1 MKIIVA
7 PQSFKG
13 SLSAKEATLIISQS
27 VSEIFPDSDIVQIP
41 IADGGDGT
49 LETIIDATNGEIK
62 TASVTG
68 PLNDKINASWGLF
81 DSADSKKTAIIEMA
95 RSSGLALLD
104 PENLNPYIATTYG
117 TGELILEAINNGCKK
132 IILGIGGSA
141 TNDCGVG
148 LANALGIKFIDNQG
162 NQIIHDVK
170 NFTNINMID
179 LSGINPKLND
189 IQFEVACDVTN
200 KLCGKEGASY
210 IYGPQKGA
218 NVNDIK
224 ILDENLLHLGSVINK
239 QLNIDVLNIS
249 GGGAAGG
256 LGAGMVA
263 FFNANLK
270 PGVEIIFESLNVE
283 ERIQNSDLIITGEGQ
298 FDISSTFNKAPTAIA
313 KLGKKYNIP
322 TIGIS
327 GSLGKGFE
335 KLDEFGILSKTTLIN
350 KISSLEENIDNA
362 KELLKIASIEQLKAI
377 KIGMNLWVHTTLQ
390 L

>member
-13 SLSAKEATLIISQS
+13 SLSAKEAALIISQS

-104 PENLNPYIATTYG
+104 PENLNPYTATTYG

-162 NQIIHDVK
+162 NQIIHD
-170 NFTNINMID
+170 
-179 LSGINPKLND
+179 LS
-189 IQFEVACDVTN
+189 
-200 KLCGKEGASY
+200 
-210 IYGPQKGA
+210 
-218 NVNDIK
+218 
-224 ILDENLLHLGSVINK
+224 
-239 QLNIDVLNIS
+239 
-249 GGGAAGG
+249 
-256 LGAGMVA
+256 
-263 FFNANLK
+263 
-270 PGVEIIFESLNVE
+270 
-283 ERIQNSDLIITGEGQ
+283 LIHI
-298 FDISSTFNKAPTAIA
+298 
-313 KLGKKYNIP
+313 
-322 TIGIS
+322 
-327 GSLGKGFE
+327 
-335 KLDEFGILSKTTLIN
+335 
-350 KISSLEENIDNA
+350 
-362 KELLKIASIEQLKAI
+362 
-377 KIGMNLWVHTTLQ
+377 
-390 L
+390 

>member
-62 TASVTG
+62 TATVRG

-283 ERIQNSDLIITGEGQ
+283 ERIQNSVLG
-298 FDISSTFNKAPTAIA
+298 AIKLGGA
-313 KLGKKYNIP
+313 KL
-322 TIGIS
+322 
-327 GSLGKGFE
+327 
-335 KLDEFGILSKTTLIN
+335 
-350 KISSLEENIDNA
+350 EN
-362 KELLKIASIEQLKAI
+362 
-377 KIGMNLWVHTTLQ
+377 
-390 L
+390 

>member
-49 LETIIDATNGEIK
+49 LETIIDATDGEIR
-62 TASVTG
+62 TATVNG

-162 NQIIHDVK
+162 NEIIHDVK

-179 LSGINPKLND
+179 LSGINPKL
-189 IQFEVACDVTN
+189 
-200 KLCGKEGASY
+200 
-210 IYGPQKGA
+210 
-218 NVNDIK
+218 
-224 ILDENLLHLGSVINK
+224 
-239 QLNIDVLNIS
+239 IS
-249 GGGAAGG
+249 GCPKVDLVDAIRISQDSASSSPPPSENPSIIAIVG
-256 LGAGMVA
+256 LVKFHTASHALSSKNGLISVDFFSTNSEISAPA
-263 FFNANLK
+263 FL
-270 PGVEIIFESLNVE
+270 
-283 ERIQNSDLIITGEGQ
+283 
-298 FDISSTFNKAPTAIA
+298 APKQACPVIMSA
-313 KLGKKYNIP
+313 P
-322 TIGIS
+322 
-327 GSLGKGFE
+327 
-335 KLDEFGILSKTTLIN
+335 
-350 KISSLEENIDNA
+350 ENFPV
-362 KELLKIASIEQLKAI
+362 K
-377 KIGMNLWVHTTLQ
+377 
-390 L
+390 